1 MSEVGLDMN
10 AWASE
15 KHFVSWLKLVPMK
28 SSSGK
33 MSRRISARRTNKASL
48 MFCNIAQGLL
58 TSKNLA
64 LGSFGQRIRAKRGSG
79 VAIKAIA
86 RKIACFYNRVMTKG
100 EAFVEK
106 GIQLYESVLQD
117 QKKRY
122 LEKMAIKLN
131 MQLVPI

>member
-1 MSEVGLDMN
+1 
-10 AWASE
+10 
-15 KHFVSWLKLVPMK
+15 
-28 SSSGK
+28 
-33 MSRRISARRTNKASL
+33 
-48 MFCNIAQGLL
+48 
-58 TSKNLA
+58 
-64 LGSFGQRIRAKRGSG
+64 
-79 VAIKAIA
+79 
-86 RKIACFYNRVMTKG
+86 MTKG